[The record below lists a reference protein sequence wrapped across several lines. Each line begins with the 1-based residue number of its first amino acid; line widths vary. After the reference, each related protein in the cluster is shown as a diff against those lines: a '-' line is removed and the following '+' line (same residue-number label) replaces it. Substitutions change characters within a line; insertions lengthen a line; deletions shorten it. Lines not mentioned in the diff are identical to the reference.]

1 LTVFSK
7 VAKLEDWM
15 SGYNTVVGT
24 SDELV
29 KEMTV
34 IHKRIEQ
41 LNKQVR
47 KTHFEM
53 EHAAHSQQVA
63 ELEAHRKGAKES
75 VAALDKQYGVTKN
88 EIVAQVGAVLKK
100 REELSTRWM
109 EKMLVC
115 DTRLRDGEP

>member
-1 LTVFSK
+1 
-7 VAKLEDWM
+7 M
-15 SGYNTVVGT
+15 SGFNTVVGT

-29 KEMTV
+29 KEMTA

-47 KTHFEM
+47 RTHLKC
-53 EHAAHSQQVA
+53 AAHSLSRQVA
-63 ELEAHRKGAKES
+63 ELEAHRKGAKEN
-75 VAALDKQYGVTKN
+75 VAALDKQYGVTKS

-115 DTRLRDGEP
+115 DTRLRESEQ